1 MSGLCLQVTAVQEF
15 ESSTFVGVE
24 DGETFTL
31 VVHQDLL
38 VAPKENSGSVVKPE
52 AAVRLHLEVF
62 EVFFATAAVPAAV
75 PAEGTPSPSRW
86 SCCVLRWLRCTAA

>member
-75 PAEGTPSPSRW
+75 PPSLPS
-86 SCCVLRWLRCTAA
+86 AAPVCQDLWRQNAP